1 MSGPVVLLLTIAIIA
16 LSAFFV
22 AVEFALMAARRHR
35 LEERAATSA
44 SARAAVRS
52 AGELTLL
59 LAGSQ
64 LGITACTLA
73 LGAITKPWVHHAITP
88 ALESLGLPHGT
99 ANVVSFVLALFIVT
113 FLHLVIGEMAPK
125 SWAIA
130 HPEFAA
136 TVLALPMR
144 AFMVLTRP
152 MLRLLNGAANAL
164 VRGAG
169 VEPVDEISIAGD
181 PQALRALVEHSANV
195 GALEASYSASI
206 TRALTL
212 ADITLQDMVAA
223 DAHVT
228 AVSGSATIADVQEAT
243 RRSGH
248 LRVLVRDGDAVRGV
262 VHVRDTLTVAD
273 PEAFAVTLARPVIEL
288 DRATPLHEA
297 LTRMREVSNQFV
309 VVRAGSRL
317 VGVVTLADILPSLL
331 PTSPHP
337 ASDHP

>member
-1 MSGPVVLLLTIAIIA
+1 MSGPVVLLLTIATIA

-52 AGELTLL
+52 SGELTLL

-181 PQALRALVEHSANV
+181 PQAPAVGVDIDAL
-195 GALEASYSASI
+195 
-206 TRALTL
+206 
-212 ADITLQDMVAA
+212 
-223 DAHVT
+223 
-228 AVSGSATIADVQEAT
+228 GSRRLFPQ
-243 RRSGH
+243 RRSPP
-248 LRVLVRDGDAVRGV
+248 RTRPSRPS
-262 VHVRDTLTVAD
+262 R
-273 PEAFAVTLARPVIEL
+273 ARPRSPMCRRRPGAVVTCASWCAT
-288 DRATPLHEA
+288 ATPCAE
-297 LTRMREVSNQFV
+297 SC
-309 VVRAGSRL
+309 
-317 VGVVTLADILPSLL
+317 
-331 PTSPHP
+331 TSGTP
-337 ASDHP
+337 